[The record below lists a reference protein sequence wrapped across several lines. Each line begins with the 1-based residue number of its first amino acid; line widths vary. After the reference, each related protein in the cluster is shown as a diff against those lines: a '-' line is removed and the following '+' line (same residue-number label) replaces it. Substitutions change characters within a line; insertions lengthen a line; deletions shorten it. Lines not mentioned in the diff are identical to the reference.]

1 MKYAVIIIIALI
13 AIVINFRPKLI
24 AERILK
30 KDAETDLIIKI
41 KLTAAVL
48 CVIDFILALVWL

>member
-30 KDAETDLIIKI
+30 KDAENDRIIKI